1 MLKTAKS
8 NINTLK
14 LRKFLLTFV
23 YFFEIP
29 NLNSIL

>member
-1 MLKTAKS
+1 MLKEAKS

-14 LRKFLLTFV
+14 LPKLLLTFV